1 MKLFD
6 QVDIAF
12 ARLALAARPIVTA
25 RPGKSCS
32 PIVIVLAIVLASCI
46 HAGAQSDQNSVV
58 GVWELVEYHD
68 WEPDGGEN
76 LTIGPEAEGVFIYS
90 PDGNLSLHIM
100 TGNERPVIDSETS
113 DAELGRI
120 YHPYIGYY
128 GAYSV
133 DYDAMTI
140 THHIE
145 GSKSPNRIGG
155 SAKRPIRFE
164 DGDLILDFGNDA
176 GWRFYR
182 RLRRVEKL

>member
-1 MKLFD
+1 M
-6 QVDIAF
+6 IA
-12 ARLALAARPIVTA
+12 P
-25 RPGKSCS
+25 
-32 PIVIVLAIVLASCI
+32 AIFLASSFQ
-46 HAGAQSDQNSVV
+46 ASAQSDLNSVV

-100 TGNERPVIDSETS
+100 TGNDRPAINSETS
-113 DAELGRI
+113 DAELGQI
-120 YHPYIGYY
+120 YRLYIGYY
-128 GAYSV
+128 GSYSV

-145 GSKSPNRIGG
+145 GSKSPNRIGR
-155 SAKRPIRFE
+155 SAVRPIRFE
-164 DGDLILDFGNDA
+164 EGDLILDFGSED

-182 RLRRVEKL
+182 KLRRVEALQ